1 MFRKRMS
8 GFTLQSL
15 LIAVALSAIL
25 IASGYGAYSVQVAKT
40 LKQTTTT
47 DLTMMASGFQAAMSD
62 IGAPQ
67 FEVDQVDQFKNY
79 LSSLEEDHV
88 GVTFNQDS
96 VGAITN
102 GFKVDGVNPLDAYK
116 QPYHFRFTTADGKI
130 PSVMIISY
138 GPNLLSDETG
148 YDAGSFGDDIVA
160 VVTFTED

>member
-1 MFRKRMS
+1 MLRKRMS

-15 LIAVALSAIL
+15 LIAIAIGAVL
-25 IASGYGAYSVQVAKT
+25 TVSGYGAYSVQTAKT

-47 DLTMMASGFQAAMSD
+47 DLTMMASGFQSAMSD

-67 FEVDQVDQFKNY
+67 FETDQVDQFKTY

-88 GVTFNQDS
+88 GVTFNADS
-96 VGAITN
+96 VEAITN
-102 GFKVDGVNPLDAYK
+102 GFKVDGINPLDAYK

-148 YDAGSFGDDIVA
+148 YDAGNFGDDIVA
-160 VVTFTED
+160 VVTYTES